1 MDETYRPT
9 IHTQSDLEEVWRHLM
24 GPLGFGGRSIWMLR
38 FDADRRLIPVIT
50 EIAECEGL
58 PDPEMSTGLGEIL
71 RTLDED
77 DPGTT
82 FAFLLSR
89 AGHGIDDTDR
99 AWGRMLLDMGRTSG
113 VRIEMP
119 HLATDAGVSPLPP
132 DELAPRLTA

>member
-9 IHTQSDLEEVWRHLM
+9 IHTQADLQDVWRELM
-24 GPLGFGGRSIWMLR
+24 GPWGFGGRSIWMLR
-38 FDADRRLIPVIT
+38 FDTDRQLLPVIT
-50 EIAECEGL
+50 EIKECEGL

-89 AGHGIDDTDR
+89 PGHGVDDTDR
-99 AWGRMLLDMGRTSG
+99 AWARLLLDVGRAAG
-113 VRIEMP
+113 VHLEMP
-119 HLATDAGVSPLPP
+119 HLATEEGVRPLPP